1 MLAAYL
7 SKMPGKEHK
16 ALIKELGLR
25 KSLPKNYSKL
35 PKAALAA
42 EIAKLVRLTPDNSI
56 ERSDVKR
63 IPLGDR
69 ATSVDAIKNSA
80 EIKPK
85 KVVKPKLEKQTEPDL
100 VEEPPGEHAVPHT
113 PSQLVSARAPAGSVK
128 KAVKKIEEQKQEPV
142 DTAVSA
148 LSNLTLKTPKGSKI
162 PKRVVAQTDA

>member
-42 EIAKLVRLTPDNSI
+42 EIARLVRLTPDNNI
-56 ERSDVKR
+56 ERADVKR
-63 IPLGDR
+63 IPLGER
-69 ATSVDAIKNSA
+69 AASVDAVKNSA
-80 EIKPK
+80 ETKPK
-85 KVVKPKLEKQTEPDL
+85 KVVKPKLEKQAEPDL
-100 VEEPPGEHAVPHT
+100 VEEPSVEPVETKAP
-113 PSQLVSARAPAGSVK
+113 VSVRAPAGSVK

-148 LSNLTLKTPKGSKI
+148 LSNLALKAPKGSKI
-162 PKRVVAQTDA
+162 PKRIVAQTDA